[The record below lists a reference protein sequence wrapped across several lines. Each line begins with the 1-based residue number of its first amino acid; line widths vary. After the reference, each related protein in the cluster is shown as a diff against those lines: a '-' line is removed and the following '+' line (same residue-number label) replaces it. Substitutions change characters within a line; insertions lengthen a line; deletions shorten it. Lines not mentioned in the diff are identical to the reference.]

1 MVIYVTGLGR
11 TTPNPAVGEI
21 PNYAAP
27 MLALASLKVT
37 LNGAPVDPMLIKYAG
52 LTPGSAGL
60 YQINLFLPEGTGKRP
75 RDPGHGREL
84 CPPKPGSNCRC
95 ARRNPAT
102 FPAPRRV
109 KPYRLEGLGV
119 FWMSIRPLL
128 ATTFAVAGLLCAQEA
143 APQPAEFTV
152 ETGTKVPLSL
162 INSVSTKHSAEGDR
176 VYLETVFPV
185 LVNGRIVVPVG
196 SYVAGTVTQLKKPGR
211 VKGRGELYV
220 RFDSLTLPNGVTRD
234 FHGRIGSM
242 DGNAKDEL
250 DRAEGKVRSEGN
262 KSGDARTVGE
272 ATAAGASIGTIAGGA
287 AGHYGMGAGI
297 GAAAGAAAGMI
308 GVLSSRGPDAVLARG
323 STLEMVLDRPISF
336 TENELN
342 FGNYQAPRAA
352 IAGAPDGNG
361 RRSLHTPPPPP
372 PLNPW
377 SGLSGCN
384 VGVHADVL
392 LYTSPRRIP
401 RTCGVSS
408 SQTRGVTSKSGS
420 RVNRPPSRN

>member
-1 MVIYVTGLGR
+1 
-11 TTPNPAVGEI
+11 
-21 PNYAAP
+21 
-27 MLALASLKVT
+27 
-37 LNGAPVDPMLIKYAG
+37 
-52 LTPGSAGL
+52 
-60 YQINLFLPEGTGKRP
+60 
-75 RDPGHGREL
+75 
-84 CPPKPGSNCRC
+84 
-95 ARRNPAT
+95 
-102 FPAPRRV
+102 
-109 KPYRLEGLGV
+109 
-119 FWMSIRPLL
+119 MSIRPVLVL
-128 ATTFAVAGLLCAQEA
+128 TFVVAGLLSAQEA
-143 APQPAEFTV
+143 APQPADFTV

-250 DRAEGKVRSEGN
+250 DRAEGKVKSEGN
-262 KSGDARTVGE
+262 KSGDAKTVGE
-272 ATAAGASIGTIAGGA
+272 AAAAGASIGTLAGGA

-336 TENELN
+336 TENDLN

-352 IAGAPDGNG
+352 VAGAPDANG
-361 RRSLHTPPPPP
+361 AGHSTL
-372 PLNPW
+372 PL
-377 SGLSGCN
+377 
-384 VGVHADVL
+384 
-392 LYTSPRRIP
+392 PRR
-401 RTCGVSS
+401 R
-408 SQTRGVTSKSGS
+408 
-420 RVNRPPSRN
+420 